1 MPHWSDYSTGE
12 RIKILRGRDLTQEQ
26 LAHATGLSLPTIR
39 AAEQD
44 RRLSLPSLLRIASA
58 LNVDTSVVL
67 GQQAPRRAMGTDD
80 RATLRALSL
89 SVHDTSSGYL
99 PDTVEPVPLDALK
112 AAMEHAWGLYWAGSY
127 SELGA
132 VLGPLLRDAAVTAEA
147 SEGTAAEEA
156 LGCLS
161 DGYQAAACTA
171 NLLGARDLAYA
182 SVGHARAAA
191 LQAGDPLRTAR
202 VDAARSWIYLRDGRL
217 DHSLAVAE
225 KAALSIEPRYSDQT
239 VERLTTYGNLLNRCA
254 VTAARIED
262 EDATG
267 DFLSQLHAVGARLG
281 REQDVHGA
289 RFGPQTATT
298 QAVGI
303 KVTLGDSGNALTLIR
318 SVSNDD
324 LLQLSEVSRN
334 RYMLDVAL
342 AQTDAKMYDK
352 ALDTLEE
359 VIHGAPEWARHQAL
373 PAVIVQRIGSAS
385 TSRLRRVSKMI
396 GVKALPSDGFAPPT
410 TKTAL

>member
-1 MPHWSDYSTGE
+1 MPKWSDYSNGE

-26 LAHATGLSLPTIR
+26 LSHATGLSLPTIR
-39 AAEQD
+39 MAEQD
-44 RRLSLPSLLRIASA
+44 RRMSLPSLLKIASA

-99 PDTVEPVPLDALK
+99 PDSVVPVSVDELK
-112 AAMEHAWGLYWAGSY
+112 SATQHAWSLYWAGAY

-132 VLGPLLRDAAVTAEA
+132 VLGPLLRDAAATAEA
-147 SEGTAAEEA
+147 SEGTAAEDA

-289 RFGPQTATT
+289 HFGPQTATT

-303 KVTLGDSGNALTLIR
+303 KVTLGDSGKALTLIR
-318 SVSNDD
+318 SVSAED

-342 AQTDAKMYDK
+342 AQTDAKLYDK

-359 VIHGAPEWARHQAL
+359 VMQGAPEWARHQAL
-373 PAVIVQRIGSAS
+373 PAVIVQRIGKAS

-396 GVKALPSDGFAPPT
+396 GVKALPSDGFSPAT
-410 TKTAL
+410 TRTAL